1 MKLSRLPHKTVERLS
16 QYRKALMDYLES
28 GKDFIFSHELGN
40 IVHVTPVQVRRD
52 LMLIG
57 YSGTLRKGYDVSEL
71 IKLISKILDPS
82 EIQNIALIGIGNLGR
97 AIISH
102 FNGKR
107 SKLIIVAAFDNDPN
121 KADHIIKCVSCY
133 HIDNLQEIIKKENV
147 MMAILTVPPE
157 VAPHIAEALVF
168 AGIKGIINFTGT
180 PLKVPHNVYLEEY
193 DIITSIEKTSYFT
206 QQAG

>member
-1 MKLSRLPHKTVERLS
+1 MKLSRLPQKTVERLS
-16 QYRKALMDYLES
+16 QYRNALLGCLQVEKY
-28 GKDFIFSHELGN
+28 FIFSHELGN

-71 IKLISKILDPS
+71 IKLISKILDPL
-82 EIQNIALIGIGNLGR
+82 EIQKIALIGMGNLGR

-107 SKLIIVAAFDNDPN
+107 TQLTIVAAFDNDPN
-121 KADHIIKCVSCY
+121 KTGRIINCVNCY
-133 HIDNLQEIIKKENV
+133 HIDDLPVIINREKVN
-147 MMAILTVPPE
+147 MAILTVPPE
-157 VAPHIAEALVF
+157 AAPEISKTLLTC
-168 AGIKGIINFTGT
+168 GIKGIINFTGT
-180 PLKVPHNVYLEEY
+180 PLKVTPDVFLEEY

-206 QQAG
+206 LKVG

>member
-16 QYRKALMDYLES
+16 QYRKALMDCLES
-28 GKDFIFSHELGN
+28 GKDFIYSHELGN

-57 YSGTLRKGYDVSEL
+57 YSGTLRKGYDISEL
-71 IKLISKILDPS
+71 INLISKILDPS
-82 EIQNIALIGIGNLGR
+82 DVQNIALIGLGNLGR
-97 AIISH
+97 AIIRH

-107 SKLIIVAAFDNDPN
+107 THLVIVAAFDNDQT
-121 KADHIIKCVSCY
+121 KADRIVNGVPCY
-133 HIDNLQEIIKKENV
+133 HIDNLKEIISKENV
-147 MMAILTVPPE
+147 TMTILTVPPE
-157 VAPHIAEALVF
+157 AAPQIAEILVN

-206 QQAG
+206 HIIV

>member
-1 MKLSRLPHKTVERLS
+1 MTLSRLPHKTVERLS
-16 QYRKALMDYLES
+16 QYRNALMDCLES
-28 GKDFIFSHELGN
+28 GKHFIFSHELGN
-40 IVHVTPVQVRRD
+40 IVHVTPVQIRRD

-57 YSGTLRKGYDVSEL
+57 YSGTLRKGYDISEL
-71 IKLISKILDPS
+71 IKLIGKILDPS

-107 SKLIIVAAFDNDPN
+107 PQLVIVAAFDNDPN
-121 KADHIIKCVSCY
+121 KADRVINGVSCY
-133 HIDNLQEIIKKENV
+133 HIDHLKDIVKRENV

-157 VAPHIAEALVF
+157 AAPHIAETLVF
-168 AGIKGIINFTGT
+168 GGIKGIINFTGT

-206 QQAG
+206 HKAV